1 MTSHNHDQIT
11 ETVLKGVEI
20 ASKMLNIKTPEVYF
34 NPYNDI
40 SNPNVSSIYLKSRG
54 AIVFNET
61 WLDNANELE
70 ILITC
75 FHEARHA
82 YQHYCIQTKSR
93 ENEATINIWKREFEN
108 YQKASSTNNPVND
121 KSYLFQAIEIDAIAF
136 AYHQMKELFDVQV
149 KIPES
154 IVDKVKTQVD
164 IIQKK
169 LVLEY

>member
-1 MTSHNHDQIT
+1 MEQ
-11 ETVLKGVEI
+11 
-20 ASKMLNIKTPEVYF
+20 AS
-34 NPYNDI
+34 
-40 SNPNVSSIYLKSRG
+40 
-54 AIVFNET
+54 
-61 WLDNANELE
+61 ELE
-70 ILITC
+70 ILATC
-75 FHEARHA
+75 FHEVRHT
-82 YQHYCIQTKSR
+82 YQYNCIKSNSK
-93 ENEATINIWKREFEN
+93 EDQVTINTWKREFEN